1 MFNTSWAKNK
11 SRAFNEQL
19 VKWLMASI
27 KDFCIS
33 TNSIGI

>member
-1 MFNTSWAKNK
+1 M
-11 SRAFNEQL
+11 AFNYKL

-33 TNSIGI
+33 TNSLWT